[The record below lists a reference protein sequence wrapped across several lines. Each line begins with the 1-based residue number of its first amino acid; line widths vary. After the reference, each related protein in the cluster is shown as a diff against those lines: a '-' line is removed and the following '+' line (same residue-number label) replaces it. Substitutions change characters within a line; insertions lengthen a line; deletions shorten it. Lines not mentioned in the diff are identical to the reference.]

1 MCLLYEKGGV
11 FKVRGEEI
19 SKNISMN
26 VRINMYIDVG
36 LLADV
41 LGGGG
46 CVGDYSTFSDR
57 RLVLLALVS
66 TLVSTL
72 ALALALSYSQSN
84 IALSYP
90 LYDTNNR
97 A

>member
-1 MCLLYEKGGV
+1 
-11 FKVRGEEI
+11 
-19 SKNISMN
+19 
-26 VRINMYIDVG
+26 MYIDVG

-72 ALALALSYSQSN
+72 ALALSYSQSN

>member
-11 FKVRGEEI
+11 FKVGGEI
-19 SKNISMN
+19 SKNIGMT
-26 VRINMYIDVG
+26 VRISMYIDVG

-57 RLVLLALVS
+57 RLVLLALA
-66 TLVSTL
+66 LALTL

>member
-1 MCLLYEKGGV
+1 MT
-11 FKVRGEEI
+11 
-19 SKNISMN
+19 

-57 RLVLLALVS
+57 RLVLLALA
-66 TLVSTL
+66 L

>member
-11 FKVRGEEI
+11 FKVGGEI
-19 SKNISMN
+19 SKNIGMT
-26 VRINMYIDVG
+26 VRISMYIDVG

-57 RLVLLALVS
+57 RLVLLAL
-66 TLVSTL
+66 